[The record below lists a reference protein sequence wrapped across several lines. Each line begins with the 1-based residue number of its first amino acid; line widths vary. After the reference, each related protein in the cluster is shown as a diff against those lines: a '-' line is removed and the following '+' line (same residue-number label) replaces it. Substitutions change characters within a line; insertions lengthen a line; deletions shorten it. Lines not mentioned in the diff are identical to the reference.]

1 MASGGPPDIS
11 YSGQDQDNSGH
22 ELGPAYL
29 LQNIPMS
36 SQARM
41 QMLVGE
47 EFVCVCVC
55 VFSFS
60 FVLFFFSLMC
70 VKERTR
76 RNGSHLSEDN
86 GPKAIDVM
94 APSSE

>member
-55 VFSFS
+55 VCGVGGCTIVPALLKDF
-60 FVLFFFSLMC
+60 
-70 VKERTR
+70 
-76 RNGSHLSEDN
+76 
-86 GPKAIDVM
+86 
-94 APSSE
+94 

>member
-1 MASGGPPDIS
+1 MLCWSVLCDPSSLSFIHRLLPKAVASGGPPDIS

-22 ELGPAYL
+22 ELSPAYL

-55 VFSFS
+55 VCF
-60 FVLFFFSLMC
+60 L
-70 VKERTR
+70 
-76 RNGSHLSEDN
+76 
-86 GPKAIDVM
+86 A
-94 APSSE
+94 